1 MDTKEYFSSKS
12 IKGRYQQ
19 VIAADTARAL
29 ISFCEQEPEFAQAVE
44 ESGKTFQDCL
54 DSVCKNVGSGISD
67 FTVFSR
73 AVKFY
78 FSTAEVH
85 FNMTIDLIGGNDRKD
100 PPITMT
106 QHASESLSVSLDELL
121 DF

>member
-1 MDTKEYFSSKS
+1 MDTKKYFSSKS

-29 ISFCEQEPEFAQAVE
+29 ISFCEQEPEFEQAVE

-54 DSVCKNVGSGISD
+54 DSVCKGIRNSLSD
-67 FTVFSR
+67 LEAYKR
-73 AVKFY
+73 AVRFF
-78 FSTAEVH
+78 FSTADVH
-85 FNMTIDLIGGNDRKD
+85 FNMTIDLTGGNDRKD